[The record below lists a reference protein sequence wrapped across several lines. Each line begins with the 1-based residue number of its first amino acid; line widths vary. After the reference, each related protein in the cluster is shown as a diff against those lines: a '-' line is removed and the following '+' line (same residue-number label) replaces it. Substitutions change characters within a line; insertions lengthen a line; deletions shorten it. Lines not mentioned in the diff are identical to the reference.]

1 MSIATLKRKTN
12 SGGNPRNDPISGVG
26 NKGFA
31 LNGALRNIGGVGQ
44 FRMVSNVTR
53 TRYRGNTPMG
63 HGGIGGQYP
72 MYIFNSGDCCT
83 NDADIVKKSTKN
95 TSGMID
101 ERFKGIL
108 FGTYPNT
115 WVKDDENSYRI
126 TKTQGQYIGAVSN
139 KAGACNFSKPLCCNA
154 DNICKCARGKFIYI
168 GTKKKIFY
176 SPTTKNVANYTP
188 YGITMPQG
196 IYITAGGVA
205 KNNNLPTPSCMQHYP
220 PMFAHTGCNTNVV
233 TWQEAK
239 AVGIMPPN
247 YMNCPPCDVNRCDI
261 LCSNGTQTP
270 V

>member
-53 TRYRGNTPMG
+53 TRYRGITPMG

-95 TSGMID
+95 TAGMID

-115 WVKDDENSYRI
+115 WVKDDQNSYRI
-126 TKTQGQYIGAVSN
+126 TNSQGQYISKVMN
-139 KAGACNFSKPLCCNA
+139 KAGSCNFSKPLCCNA

-247 YMNCPPCDVNRCDI
+247 FMNCPPCDVNRCDI